1 MSLHTRPQFQPLQV
15 PASATTLIK
24 TTSIGGFFSTGTGT
38 VTINGTD
45 DQGNAVVIVAFTAA
59 ANTWYD
65 LPFYI
70 GTNGGTIVT
79 GVGAT
84 GVLAT

>member
-1 MSLHTRPQFQPLQV
+1 MSLHTRPQFFPLQV
-15 PASATTLIK
+15 VASDTAPIK
-24 TTSIGGFFSTGTGT
+24 STSIGGFFCTGAGT

-45 DQGNAVVIVAFTAA
+45 DQGNAIVIVAFTAV
-59 ANTWYD
+59 ANTWYA

-79 GVGAT
+79 GTGAT